1 MFALFCVPWAANAQE
16 TVTIGDGTQS
26 AYQLPVNTYYNYSLT
41 QQIYTADEITAAG
54 GSAGTISSIS
64 FYYTYSTG
72 YTMSDVQVYM
82 LNTDKEKFEST
93 TDMVAVSAADK
104 VFEGSFTLSANN
116 WSTITLDEEFEYE
129 GGNLLICFFDP
140 TNGYPTGG
148 SSCKFR
154 YTTTTE
160 YTSITYYDDNTCPN
174 INNVTSFSG
183 YNKNRY
189 QYHNNIQLVI
199 TPSSGNVCEK
209 PATLEYSNVTLSSAD
224 LSWTG
229 GSGVYN
235 IELNGNII
243 EQSYQGSTYNLTNLE
258 AATSYTVKVQSVCG
272 EETSGWKTMNF
283 TTPCDVVTTFPW
295 SEDFESYSASSNG
308 IKFEDLCWENI
319 HLDGTGTYF
328 FEVYSGTQGT
338 NGTKQLRLHDMSSG
352 TMTKLRL
359 PEMVLPT
366 GDSYLFSIDVYRV
379 NATSYTGE
387 GIRVYASTDGE
398 IEGATEL
405 AFISRNFGTGDG
417 NLIPA
422 ESAADWYTY
431 ELPIPFTGTCYIV
444 LRGESKYGSATYMDN
459 FKVKK
464 ELPCV
469 KPSDPT
475 FVSSTTTSAT
485 LSWTNGAEGQTAW
498 QIAYSTNPN
507 FNPDEVTPVD
517 VTSNPGTI
525 NGLTASTNYYA
536 YVRANCG
543 DLGYS
548 EWSTAYCQ
556 FATACDVIAALG
568 YSENFDSY
576 TAGNNVLPTCWNYIN
591 TTTYSSY
598 QVYPRVYA
606 NSSYST
612 YANTA
617 PNCLYLY
624 SYAYYSSG
632 TTTYD
637 PQPQYAILPEMTD
650 LAGKQV
656 TLMARGYNATS
667 TFKIGTMSDPTDV
680 GTFQLIAEQALTTSY
695 DEYSFIVNQEG
706 NYLAI
711 MIDAANESRTSNGAY
726 IDDISIDNAPSCFK
740 PSSPMLETP
749 ASRTAHTATL
759 KWTNGEEGQSAWQI
773 AYSTSATFAPAADFT
788 PGENEWLVDADANPY
803 TLYGLQANTT
813 YYAYVRANC
822 GNGDLSAWSRTKA
835 TFTTTAANA
844 APTGL
849 AVDASSITSE
859 SATVTWTGVATNDYH
874 DSYEL
879 YFSTE
884 TTMPEELVAENL
896 ITGITAESYELT
908 HLEAETPYYVWV
920 RDNCGNDGLSVW
932 SSRASFTTASSC
944 QTPDGLAESNVTNE
958 SATITWNTYG
968 LTEFNLRYG
977 TDGENWTV
985 EENVNN
991 SYVING
997 LNSNTTYQVQVQA
1010 TCADA
1015 QTWSTVLSFTTACDA
1030 ITSFPWSEDFESYNA
1045 SNNGITFSDP
1055 CWVNEHISGNGS
1067 YFFEVYS
1074 GTNGTNSTK
1083 QLRLRDMSSGTMTKL
1098 MLPEMTLPGD
1108 DYLFSIDVYRNATS
1122 YAEEGIRVFA
1132 STDGEI
1138 EGATE
1143 LAFISRN
1150 FDTGDGNLIPAENA
1164 TDWYTYELPI
1174 GFSGTCY
1181 IILRGE
1187 SKYGSHTY
1195 MDNFA
1200 VKQMPSCAKPTNLEA
1215 TVNVLSATIT
1225 WVSEAGEY
1233 EVAYST
1239 DNTANPDENIAG
1251 PATEETYTMNG
1262 LALGDH
1268 YFWVRANCGSNGYS
1282 EWVGPVSAHIGY
1294 CVPTPSNVDGNGI
1307 SNVTFGMGDNIVNN
1321 TTPKATYADYSSQIG
1336 AVQAGVESTIAI
1348 TYATGYDYGTI
1359 IWVDLDKSLSFED
1372 SEIVYTG
1379 TSGSANPTTLNAAI
1393 TIPATQTPGDYMMRI
1408 GGADSGFDSY
1418 INDPSTTAPSACY
1431 TGNWACFQDYTLR
1444 VLEAPSCMM
1453 PTDLAVNYT
1462 GGTEATISWTS
1473 DAEAWNMRVNGV
1485 DVNGIITNPYLLT
1498 GLELATTY
1506 SVEVQANCGED
1517 GTSEWSNAV
1526 SFTTDFCMPENQCE
1540 ISYSFYDQYND
1551 SWNGA
1556 YMNIVDAATQEV
1568 LYELTMPDVDSP
1580 YEGSFNVCDGRDIQ
1594 FVWVRG
1600 SYPTECGYEFTHNG
1614 ETILEKAT
1622 NSAAPDAGVVLTY
1635 TVNCS
1640 SCTIGVPY
1648 EETFETYTTDI
1659 HLYTFVTPDC
1669 WTVAHQYTSAS
1680 INHIGA
1686 EADTLPQIYR
1696 AFNHTEEGHYSLR
1709 MKFRSILAMPEL
1721 DGSVDLNR
1729 LRLQMYVRQPQTY
1742 YKLQVGLMTE
1752 LGNPDSFVP
1761 VALVNNGDKTM
1772 TYFECGFKSALES
1785 LGDYE
1790 HLYIAF
1796 KNIGGSANDPYCSNY
1811 LDDITLT
1818 YVDSVFCVISEI
1830 PHVEDFESYH
1840 PEIESGATGVEPDCW
1855 EVIPEDVALSS
1866 VTKPQLYGGFNM
1878 EDGELSDDG
1887 AYSLRLKNRCVYA
1900 MPALSED
1907 FDIQDLTMTFSL
1919 RQTKFPYRLQVG
1931 VVNNDGEFE
1940 LVKTIN
1946 LPVNDPVQEVLVD
1959 FAEYEGN
1966 GNRIAFRNTTNNH
1979 TTIEYSTNYID
1990 DININYTS
1998 NVEGRNLA
2006 NDDNVIDNKD
2016 AYLESIAVYPNP
2028 TTGNLYIDAMD
2039 VQKVECYN
2047 QMGQLVGVY
2056 DNANELNISDLSNG
2070 VYMLRITVPQGV
2082 TMRKVVKK

>member
-1 MFALFCVPWAANAQE
+1 MKKFLLFLMFALFCVPWAANAQE
-16 TVTIGDGTQS
+16 TLTVCDGTETSSNAPIKSGGGTQTEFIYPAS
-26 AYQLPVNTYYNYSLT
+26 LLGDMEGGTITSVKFFSSSTSTTNYSNT
-41 QQIYTADEITAAG
+41 VTVFVEEVA
-54 GSAGTISSIS
+54 SSTISASAWQYNQSTATKVYEGTTLTVSNGELVINFNTPFEYNGGNLCFNIWS
-64 FYYTYSTG
+64 ASNTPDVSYYYLATTNSCGYDYYITPPVSKPYSTG
-72 YTMSDVQVYM
+72 SNLPKAEFTYT
-82 LNTDKEKFEST
+82 
-93 TDMVAVSAADK
+93 AA
-104 VFEGSFTLSANN
+104 
-116 WSTITLDEEFEYE
+116 
-129 GGNLLICFFDP
+129 
-140 TNGYPTGG
+140 
-148 SSCKFR
+148 
-154 YTTTTE
+154 
-160 YTSITYYDDNTCPN
+160 
-174 INNVTSFSG
+174 SG
-183 YNKNRY
+183 
-189 QYHNNIQLVI
+189 
-199 TPSSGNVCEK
+199 TCEK
-209 PATLEYSNVTLSSAD
+209 PATLEYSNLTSSSVD

-235 IELNGNII
+235 IELNDNII

-272 EETSGWKTMNF
+272 EETSGWKTVNF
-283 TTPCDVVTTFPW
+283 TTPCDAVTTFPW
-295 SEDFESYSASSNG
+295 SENFESYSSGN
-308 IKFEDLCWENI
+308 FTDPCWVNEHISGN
-319 HLDGTGTYF
+319 
-328 FEVYSGTQGT
+328 GTQIFKVYTST
-338 NGTKQLRLHDMSSG
+338 NGSNSTHQLQLPDMTSG

-359 PEMVLPT
+359 PEMTLTT

-379 NATSYTGE
+379 DATSYTGE

-422 ESAADWYTY
+422 ESAAGWYTY

-469 KPSDPT
+469 KPSVPT

-556 FATACDVIAALG
+556 FATACDVSDALG

-591 TTTYSSY
+591 TTTYTSY
-598 QVYPRVYA
+598 AVYPRVYA
-606 NSSYST
+606 NSSWST

-624 SYAYYSSG
+624 SYAYYSNG

-637 PQPQYAILPEMTD
+637 PQPQYAILPEMD
-650 LAGKQV
+650 GLNGKQV
-656 TLMARGYNATS
+656 TLMAKGSSNTS

-711 MIDAANESRTSNGAY
+711 MIDAANESRISNGAY
-726 IDDISIDNAPSCFK
+726 IDDISIDNVPTCLK

-759 KWTNGEEGQSAWQI
+759 KWTNGEEGQNAWQI
-773 AYSTSATFAPAADFT
+773 AYSTTADFNPDEVT
-788 PGENEWLVDADANPY
+788 PVDVTTNPA
-803 TLYGLQANTT
+803 TINGLDANTT

-835 TFTTTAANA
+835 TFTTTVANA

-908 HLEAETPYYVWV
+908 HLEAETPYYLWV
-920 RDNCGNDGLSVW
+920 RDNCGNDGLSAW

-958 SATITWNTYG
+958 SATITWSTYG
-968 LTEFNLRYG
+968 LTEFNLRYS

-985 EENVNN
+985 EENVNTPYTLGHLTA
-991 SYVING
+991 S
-997 LNSNTTYQVQVQA
+997 TTYQVQVQA

-1015 QTWSTVLSFTTACDA
+1015 ETWSAVLSFTTACDA
-1030 ITSFPWSEDFESYNA
+1030 IADLPWNENFDAYTGSTSSSVPTGYPNDEMPNCWQFLNRSN
-1045 SNNGITFSDP
+1045 SNNTYPQVFISSNSGYSVSGKCLFFKSSSSTPLYAVLPAFEEEIANLQLTFTYRNEGISESNGTLIVGYMTNPADATTFTTVLTCEKTTALTEKDVLFTNAPS
-1055 CWVNEHISGNGS
+1055 GS
-1067 YFFEVYS
+1067 YIAFMYQ
-1074 GTNGTNSTK
+1074 GG
-1083 QLRLRDMSSGTMTKL
+1083 SSSNYYM
-1098 MLPEMTLPGD
+1098 
-1108 DYLFSIDVYRNATS
+1108 SIDNVSVDYIPTCQKP
-1122 YAEEGIRVFA
+1122 
-1132 STDGEI
+1132 
-1138 EGATE
+1138 TE
-1143 LAFISRN
+1143 LAV
-1150 FDTGDGNLIPAENA
+1150 TTNA
-1164 TDWYTYELPI
+1164 L
-1174 GFSGTCY
+1174 
-1181 IILRGE
+1181 
-1187 SKYGSHTY
+1187 
-1195 MDNFA
+1195 N
-1200 VKQMPSCAKPTNLEA
+1200 
-1215 TVNVLSATIT
+1215 ATIT
-1225 WVSEAGEY
+1225 WVSEVGTY
-1233 EVAYST
+1233 DVAYAT
-1239 DNTANPDENIAG
+1239 DATANPDENIAG
-1251 PATEETYTMNG
+1251 TATEETYTMNG

-1294 CVPTPSNVDGNGI
+1294 CVPNPSSRDGIGI
-1307 SNVTFGMGDNIVNN
+1307 TSVVFGTGDNIVSNVDETN
-1321 TTPKATYADYSSQIG
+1321 GLPSAAPYYGDYSSMVG
-1336 AVQAGVESTIAI
+1336 AMQAGVESTVSI
-1348 TYATGYDYGTI
+1348 TYATGSSTVYSYGTI
-1359 IWVDLDKSLSFED
+1359 IWVDWDNSLSFED
-1372 SEIVYTG
+1372 NEIVYTG
-1379 TSGSANPTTLNAAI
+1379 TSNQGSGGAPQVLEASFTV
-1393 TIPATQTPGDYMMRI
+1393 PADQATGEYRMRI
-1408 GGADSGFDSY
+1408 AGADSYFDSY
-1418 INDPSTTAPSACY
+1418 IGGTATGNHSACFSSSY
-1431 TGNWACFQDYTLR
+1431 AVCHDYTLR

-1453 PTDLAVNYT
+1453 PTNVAVNYT

-1485 DVNGIITNPYLLT
+1485 DVNGVITNPYTLT

-1540 ISYSFYDQYND
+1540 ITFELTDSYGDG
-1551 SWNGA
+1551 WNGGA
-1556 YMNIVDAATQEV
+1556 GIRVIDVETNAEIGFMTNEDLDGESYDVS
-1568 LYELTMPDVDSP
+1568 ELNTLT
-1580 YEGSFNVCDGRDIQ
+1580 FAVCDGREIQ
-1594 FVWVRG
+1594 FVWVSG
-1600 SYPTECGYEFTHNG
+1600 AYDDECSYVVKDANG
-1614 ETILEKAT
+1614 EVIFSGE
-1622 NSAAPDAGVVLTY
+1622 DAMTEPVNY

-1680 INHIGA
+1680 INNIGA
-1686 EADTLPQIYR
+1686 GADTLPQIYR
-1696 AFNHTEEGHYSLR
+1696 AFNHTPDGHYSLR

-1742 YKLQVGLMTE
+1742 YKLQVGLMTD
-1752 LGNPDSFVP
+1752 LDNPDSFVP

-1818 YVDSVFCVISEI
+1818 YVDEEACVISEI
-1830 PHVEDFESYH
+1830 PYEEDFESYH
-1840 PEIESGATGVEPDCW
+1840 PEIETEATGVEPDCW
-1855 EVIPEDVALSS
+1855 EVISEDVALSS
-1866 VTKPQLYGGFNM
+1866 ATKPQLYGGFNM
-1878 EDGELSDDG
+1878 EDGELNDNGS
-1887 AYSLRLKNRCVYA
+1887 YSLRLKNRCVYA
-1900 MPALSED
+1900 MPALSES
-1907 FDIQDLTMTFSL
+1907 FDIHELTMTFSL

-1940 LVKTIN
+1940 IVKTFN
-1946 LPVNDPVQEVLVD
+1946 LPVDNPVQEVSVD
-1959 FAEYEGN
+1959 FAEYEGE
-1966 GNRIAFRNTTNNH
+1966 GNRIAFRNTTNSH

-2028 TTGNLYIDAMD
+2028 TTGNVYIDAMD
-2039 VQKVECYN
+2039 VQKVECFN